1 MIELLKNYRDN
12 HGNSAAVLMN
22 LSKAF
27 DTINHDLLFAKLNA
41 YGVGKNALKLIMNY
55 VLNRHQF
62 TKINGEYN
70 SWEELLTGVLQG
82 SVLGPL
88 LFNIYLKD
96 LLYAAENTEICKFD
110 NDTTPHFSGFI

>member
-55 VLNRHQF
+55 VRNRHQF
-62 TKINGEYN
+62 TK
-70 SWEELLTGVLQG
+70 LMV
-82 SVLGPL
+82 
-88 LFNIYLKD
+88 NIIAGKSYSQVSFKVQ
-96 LLYAAENTEICKFD
+96 Y
-110 NDTTPHFSGFI
+110 